1 MEVSGYQSGRRK
13 EKGQRAED
21 GRTPCIFCRI
31 LHSSFIHSSSFF
43 FFLSLSLGRNKD
55 NLVGLGT
62 GGLQRA
68 CRGATW
74 GLRGAYVGPTWGL
87 RGAYR
92 GPTEGTMNH
101 RLHA

>member
-21 GRTPCIFCRI
+21 GRRAIFCHL
-31 LHSSFIHSSSFF
+31 LHSFYCTSFF

-55 NLVGLGT
+55 NQVGLGT

-68 CRGATW
+68 YR
-74 GLRGAYVGPTWGL
+74 LGPTRGL
-87 RGAYR
+87 VRRAY
-92 GPTEGTMNH
+92 GG
-101 RLHA
+101 